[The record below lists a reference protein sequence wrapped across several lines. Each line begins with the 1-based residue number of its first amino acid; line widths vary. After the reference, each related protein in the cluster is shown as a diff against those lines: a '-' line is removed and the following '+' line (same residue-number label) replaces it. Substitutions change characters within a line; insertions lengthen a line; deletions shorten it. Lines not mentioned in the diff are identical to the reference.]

1 MTLAEMQLDF
11 QSWLTSTANVTVHA
25 ATDDANSH
33 SKGDAATQTV
43 GNTSSNAGVATSNAN
58 VAASNSNVAANDDSA
73 ITADEHEWR
82 GAANRLGTRSASGFP
97 IYQNNYR
104 AQLVGCLEISFPL
117 VHTWLGDEAFL
128 HAAVTH
134 IEAHPPYAWTLDAY
148 PAHFGATLATLY
160 PNNPDLHELAWI
172 ELALSDAFVAADA
185 EPIAL
190 DALASIDWDTARIRF
205 VPSLEHRHATTNAN
219 DIWSALAQDQAPPEA
234 VMLTAPAGL
243 IVWRKGF
250 ISHVHRVD
258 ALELEAIEHVRQ
270 HGDFASLC
278 DRLVSRLG
286 DEDGVKRAGTMLA
299 TWLGNAMVTT
309 IAN

>member
-1 MTLAEMQLDF
+1 MTLADMQRDF

-33 SKGDAATQTV
+33 SKSDAATQTV
-43 GNTSSNAGVATSNAN
+43 GNTSSNAS
-58 VAASNSNVAANDDSA
+58 VAANDDSA
-73 ITADEHEWR
+73 IGAVKDEWR
-82 GAANRLGTRSASGFP
+82 AAANRLGTRSASGFP

-117 VHTWLGDEAFL
+117 VHGWLGDDAFL
-128 HAAVTH
+128 QAAVTH
-134 IEAHPPYAWTLDAY
+134 IEAHPPYDWTLDAY

-160 PNNPDLHELAWI
+160 PNNPDLYELAWI

-234 VMLTAPAGL
+234 VMLNAPAGL

-250 ISHVHRVD
+250 TSHVHRVD

-286 DEDGVKRAGTMLA
+286 DEDGVTRAGTMLA
-299 TWLGNAMVTT
+299 TWLNNAMVTT